1 MALLLQRLDRFLV
14 FFGIALQ
21 FFVVFAHA
29 VTLNANLMT
38 TPNDAPPARKPS
50 YDCLKCPA
58 YCCSYDRI
66 IVENKDLRRLAKHFG
81 IELETAR
88 RRFTKV
94 MEGEQVLRHQKDKVY
109 GSVCMFLDIKTRR
122 CTIYD
127 ARPGVCHE
135 YPDKP
140 HCGYYDFLKWERTH
154 QEDEKFIP
162 LKRG

>member
-1 MALLLQRLDRFLV
+1 MDNDQNVAP
-14 FFGIALQ
+14 
-21 FFVVFAHA
+21 
-29 VTLNANLMT
+29 
-38 TPNDAPPARKPS
+38 TPKPS

-66 IVENKDLRRLAKHFG
+66 IVEPSDLRRLARHFG
-81 IELETAR
+81 IDADTAR

-94 MEGEQVLRHQKDKVY
+94 KEGEQVLRHQKDKIY
-109 GSVCMFLDIKTRR
+109 GSICMFIDTKSRR

-140 HCGYYDFLKWERTH
+140 RCGYYDFLKWERKH
-154 QEDEKFIP
+154 QEDPDFIP
-162 LKRG
+162 LQQG